1 MQQWLNRRVSS
12 RASIRDSQ
20 SKCVLP
26 CTYFIKTSKK
36 KKNCES
42 ETTTLPLSV
51 LMLQT
56 RIRRIFIRR
65 ACQSS
70 HGSMV
75 CRFVPWRYPCS
86 VASDKTR
93 TQSAR
98 DGIFGTWPLC
108 SDLKPKTN
116 NHIIWC
122 GFPSAGNL
130 VLTSDRFVASCTQGS
145 PLGVVVRLA
154 IRQSLVIEEG
164 TSLKLLPAILQK
176 KHRTMHLRKLYGQIL
191 HMIKICFQQRRSSA
205 NVL

>member
-1 MQQWLNRRVSS
+1 
-12 RASIRDSQ
+12 
-20 SKCVLP
+20 
-26 CTYFIKTSKK
+26 
-36 KKNCES
+36 
-42 ETTTLPLSV
+42 
-51 LMLQT
+51 MLQT

-98 DGIFGTWPLC
+98 DGICGTWPLC
-108 SDLKPKTN
+108 SDLKPKAN
-116 NHIIWC
+116 NHITWC

-176 KHRTMHLRKLYGQIL
+176 KHRTMHLK
-191 HMIKICFQQRRSSA
+191 KITWTNFTYDKNVFSTKTKFSKCSIEKRSPFFPFELISERV
-205 NVL
+205 NT